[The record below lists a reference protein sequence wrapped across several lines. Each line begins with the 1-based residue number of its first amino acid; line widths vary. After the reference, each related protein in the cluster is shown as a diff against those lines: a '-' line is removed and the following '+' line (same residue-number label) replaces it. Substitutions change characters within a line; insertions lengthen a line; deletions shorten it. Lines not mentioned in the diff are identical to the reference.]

1 MHRFSFFSLVHSFQG
16 IDRTVFREVL
26 HNTFDI
32 VTENMLMDRIF
43 CAWDKLNCGL
53 ITLESWFLGMSLFLK
68 GNVPKQIEYCFVVYD
83 LNGDGF
89 ITKDEMFQL
98 LK

>member
-1 MHRFSFFSLVHSFQG
+1 MTLVNEHFFQG

-43 CAWDKLNCGL
+43 CVWDRNNCGL
-53 ITLESWFLGMSLFLK
+53 ITVENWFRGLSLFVK
-68 GNVPKQIEYCFVVYD
+68 GTIAEQIAYCFSIYD
-83 LNGDGF
+83 LNADGY
-89 ITKDEMFQL
+89 ISKEEMFQL
-98 LK
+98 LR